1 MNMFKETGSQTPE
14 EYIKSIT
21 DEKRREEV
29 RRVHEFIRR
38 EVPELEPH
46 IQSGMIG
53 YGSEHYKT
61 KSGSEGDWPVI
72 LLANRKNYIAVYSS
86 CIEEGKY
93 IAEKYKDKIGKSD
106 VGKSCMRFKKYEDI
120 NFDGL
125 GEVIRESAK
134 LAKEIG
140 IYG

>member
-1 MNMFKETGSQTPE
+1 MFKESDAQTPE
-14 EYIKSIT
+14 DYINSIT

-29 RRVHEFIRR
+29 RQVHEFICQ
-38 EVPELEPH
+38 EVPELKPH

-86 CIEEGKY
+86 CTEGGQY
-93 IAEKYKDKIGKSD
+93 ITEKYKDQIGKSD

-134 LAKEIG
+134 LAKERG
-140 IYG
+140 IFA